1 MKLLVLCL
9 LPVVLCS
16 PLSQDQKRFFI
27 PGFDINSL
35 FDLDTLKCDVQK
47 LLDVVGSDPTEQA
60 CETECH
66 HMLNE
71 GTLLDHGCP
80 LVCHSVQN
88 LALYFHETPK
98 PGDASLPCGGLV
110 TQGTK

>member
-1 MKLLVLCL
+1 MKLLLLCL
-9 LPVVLCS
+9 LPVVLCA
-16 PLSQDQKRFFI
+16 PLIKDQKRFLWT
-27 PGFDINSL
+27 GFDISSI

-47 LLDVVGSDPTEQA
+47 LLDKVGSDPSEQA
-60 CETECH
+60 CEDECYK
-66 HMLNE
+66 LVQE
-71 GTLLDHGCP
+71 GHYLAHGCP

-88 LALYFHETPK
+88 LAQYFHETPK